1 MVNVRNV
8 YPSFSTNDLDAA
20 RKFYGDTLG
29 LRVNAAPEEAGLVIR
44 LDSGTSVFVYP
55 KDNHEPATFTVMH
68 LAVDDVD
75 EVVDEL
81 TAKGV
86 TFERYEGFDQDEK
99 GIVRGFMVGGDG
111 AWFTDPAGNII
122 GLADGEEMPTILDR
136 D

>member
-8 YPSFSTNDLDAA
+8 YPSFSTNDLEAA

-29 LRVNAAPEEAGLVIR
+29 LQVIAAPDEAGIVLH
-44 LDSGTSVFVYP
+44 LDSGTSVFIYP

-86 TFERYEGFDQDEK
+86 TFEQYEGFDQDEK
-99 GIVRGFMVGGDG
+99 GIVRGFMEGGDG
-111 AWFTDPAGNII
+111 AWFTDPGGNVI
-122 GLADGEEMPTILDR
+122 GLADGDGMQKILDQG
-136 D
+136 